1 MKSEIRLAL
10 LALATVASAPAFA
23 QDTPQC
29 AALYDNGAQ
38 FFTSRGAPDGAL
50 NRQCFLTVM
59 PKDGAQSL
67 SNFPR
72 LSSYPG
78 PVLTE
83 GTYEIT
89 IAGGGGGGGGGG
101 MLASGG
107 GGAGAVPFKTTQYL
121 APGVYKLTI
130 GTGGR
135 GGMPGFVVGGSGEPG
150 APTAMT
156 QAYTN
161 QTVAGFSGADTWAG
175 RGDSSYMVAS
185 SRALAAPRADG
196 LIADGQGAAGAG
208 PNMGGGG
215 DGGILP
221 DRNRRAERPA
231 EDGERMIVAGI
242 PTGNPGRGG
251 MRDGGGGGGASYGDG
266 GSGKSVAS
274 GQDYQS
280 GNRGG
285 DGFVKLVPIQL
296 AQATPRPAPVIVA
309 PAVVQPAP
317 YVAPAAAKRDR
328 N

>member
-67 SNFPR
+67 SNFPQ
-72 LSSYPG
+72 LSQYPG

-89 IAGGGGGGGGGG
+89 LAGGGGGGGGGG
-101 MLASGG
+101 MMASGG
-107 GGAGAVPFKTTQYL
+107 GGAGAVPYKTTQYL

-135 GGMPGFVVGGSGEPG
+135 GGMPGFMVGGTGEAG

-161 QTVAGFSGADTWAG
+161 ETVAGFRGADTWAA
-175 RGDSSYMVAS
+175 RGDRGFLVAS
-185 SRALAAPRADG
+185 SRNVAVTRPDG
-196 LIADGQGAAGAG
+196 IIADGQGANGPG

-221 DRNRRAERPA
+221 DRNRAERPA

-251 MRDGGGGGGASYGDG
+251 LRDGGGGGGASYGDG
-266 GSGKSVAS
+266 GSGNSVAS
-274 GQDYQS
+274 GSGYQD
-280 GNRGG
+280 GNKGG
-285 DGFVKLVPIQL
+285 DGFVKLVPIQI
-296 AQATPRPAPVIVA
+296 AQATPRPAPVIA
-309 PAVVQPAP
+309 PVVVQPAP